1 MKKVWFYI
9 VLLLSFFSCKDTNN
23 NSHSVNRGNESDKDM
38 ANESVDSVITQQG
51 ILGYYVGMFEVDD
64 LNVDN
69 KLFYRNKITIA
80 VESVDDEQIKGH
92 SIVAGKRQPFI
103 GKVSK
108 ENDLLKVIAEEPRG
122 EKDNGRFIFELNTA
136 TGEISGVWYMYNAKA
151 SLDSRSY
158 TLKKRQYEYNKDLM
172 VDSAILSADYYNAFD
187 DTKESIDIPSTDA
200 VRINASNTE
209 LTTDML
215 DNLYSGDIEIIRNAI
230 YARHGYSF
238 SDKKM
243 RYIFDNMFWYI
254 PLFTNVDDK
263 LTALEINNI
272 DLLERYEE
280 YFEEYYD
287 DFGR

>member
-1 MKKVWFYI
+1 MKKAWFYI
-9 VLLLSFFSCKDTNN
+9 VLLLGFFSCENTNN
-23 NSHSVNRGNESDKDM
+23 DNDKSVAETPQNIDVVPFDTIIG
-38 ANESVDSVITQQG
+38 QQG
-51 ILGYYVGMFEVDD
+51 ITGYYVGMFEVND

-80 VESVDDEQIKGH
+80 VESVDNEQIKGH
-92 SIVAGKRQPFI
+92 SIVAGKRQPFT

-136 TGEISGVWYMYNAKA
+136 TGEISGVWYSSNAKA
-151 SLDSRSY
+151 LIGSRSY

-172 VDSAILSADYYNAFD
+172 VDSAISSEDYYNAFD

-200 VRINASNTE
+200 YRINASNTE
-209 LTTDML
+209 LTNDML
-215 DNLYSGDIEIIRNAI
+215 DNVYITDIEIIRNAI

-280 YFEEYYD
+280 HFEEYYG